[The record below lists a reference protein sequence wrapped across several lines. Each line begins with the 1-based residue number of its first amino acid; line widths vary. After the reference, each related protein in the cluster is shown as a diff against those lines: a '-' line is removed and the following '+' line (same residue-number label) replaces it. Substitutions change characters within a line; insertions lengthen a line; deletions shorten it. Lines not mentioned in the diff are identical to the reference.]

1 MAKSKKISDE
11 EILLKKLG
19 DRIHFLRKEKGKSQ
33 NDLALDIDW
42 DKSNLRKIEKG
53 KLNVTVKTLYKLSQ
67 ALDVELHELFIEE

>member
-1 MAKSKKISDE
+1 MAKSKKISE
-11 EILLKKLG
+11 GEIILKKLG
-19 DRIHFLRKEKGKSQ
+19 DRIHFLRKKNGKSQ

-67 ALDVELHELFIEE
+67 ALGVELHELFIEE

>member
-19 DRIHFLRKEKGKSQ
+19 DRIHFLRKKKGKSQ